1 MEKVAPGYA
10 VGGCK
15 DHEHYH
21 YPANN
26 QQEMAQAINYI
37 VGGVF
42 KLIFQI
48 QYLDMLIKLL
58 ISRTG

>member
-1 MEKVAPGYA
+1 MEKVTPSYA

-26 QQEMAQAINYI
+26 QQETAQTVNYI

-42 KLIFQI
+42 KLIPQI
-48 QYLDMLIKLL
+48 HYLEYL
-58 ISRTG
+58 